1 MDFFAITLL
10 LTLWSGS
17 AQAHAQ
23 KASTARAL
31 PKPFVSLSYCAT
43 DGVFSLLPNHGRV
56 TIARAGEVELQAE
69 FGPGDD
75 DGATFRFVQR
85 GKVVFSFVTKDL
97 SAPGVWTAI
106 DPAHDQLAITYSDR
120 GAIGGFHVRV
130 FQIGDGGIKDVSK
143 AIQPAVT
150 DFKSR
155 HYCKERGNN
164 VQALRW
170 VSGDLLLLT
179 EVYPT
184 SDCSPDLGHFEGYR
198 VTVPEGRI
206 EEHLTSEQLRRY
218 PGVCMEN
225 DQPN

>member
-1 MDFFAITLL
+1 MDFLDITLML
-10 LTLWSGS
+10 MLWSSS
-17 AQAHAQ
+17 AQAHAL
-23 KASTARAL
+23 KASTARTF
-31 PKPFVSLSYCAT
+31 PKPFVSYCAT
-43 DGVFSLLPNHGRV
+43 DGVYSLLPDHGRV
-56 TIARAGEVELQAE
+56 IIARAREVELQAE

-85 GKVVFSFVTKDL
+85 GKVAFSFVAKDL

-106 DPAHDQLAITYSDR
+106 DPAHDQLAITYSDG

-150 DFKSR
+150 EFKLR
-155 HYCKERGNN
+155 HNCKERRNN
-164 VQALRW
+164 VSALRW

-184 SDCSPDLGHFEGYR
+184 SDCGPDLGHFEGYR
-198 VTVPEGRI
+198 VTVPEGKI

-218 PGVCMEN
+218 PGVCLEN